1 VRALLV
7 ANITEADA
15 GFIGQSLR
23 LRGYAFTEVL
33 REHHE
38 QWASEV
44 DDLVDRADLVLSLG
58 SNWSAYWPE
67 VAASVEA
74 EATLLRR
81 AHDQGVPILG
91 ICFGAQM
98 LAHALGGRVFVAP
111 EPEMGWCSVQASDP
125 QSLAGTVLA
134 GEWMQWHGDTFEPPA
149 NSEIL
154 ASSDRAVQAFRIAKC
169 LALQFHP
176 EATES
181 VVSQWSAGQG
191 QCELISAGVDPQDL
205 LTQTRIKVVDAQE
218 RCDGL
223 VSWFLADVAGRP
235 TTHKS
240 TY

>member
-1 VRALLV
+1 M
-7 ANITEADA
+7 ANITDADA

-23 LRGYAFTEVL
+23 MRGYAFTEVL

-38 QWASEV
+38 QWVTRVA
-44 DDLVDRADLVLSLG
+44 DLVDKADLVLSLG

-67 VAASVEA
+67 VAPSVEA

-98 LAHALGGRVFVAP
+98 LAHALGGRVFAAP
-111 EPEMGWCSVQASDP
+111 EPELGWCLVQASDP
-125 QSLAGTVLA
+125 QSLAGSVLA
-134 GEWMQWHGDTFEPPA
+134 GEWMQWHGDTFEVPA
-149 NSEIL
+149 DSEIL
-154 ASSDRAVQAFRIAKC
+154 ASSDCAIQAFRLGKC

-205 LTQTRIKVVDAQE
+205 LAQTRIKVVDAQE

-223 VSWFLADVAGRP
+223 VSWFLADVAGRS
-235 TTHKS
+235 TAHKS